1 MLLARSHRCCTAAA
15 EIAAAEIAAA
25 VCTRSRLSRRRPTH
39 LTGAEKKRKSVWFGQ
54 RRRSTFRRVTVAH
67 CITMTSTLS
76 YHTPTGY
83 AIAIAVASDDAR
95 RLLAMAAAAARSS
108 APRAAADHD
117 AAAARRRLSSLGRR
131 DDRRKNRRLSAYAP
145 AGSRSFAGRTIPPA
159 RRGRRRRV
167 RSTPEAASATG
178 FGFACGDRTLAST
191 IVRGCR
197 AWRGRRDE
205 EKKGGTSASVIV
217 RWSEIRDRRPP
228 RGDRARRR
236 ARERRAGSG
245 ATRSRAN
252 ADAPAIWRSRPRA
265 RAAAVVPAPARSVHR
280 RVASVVVRDLDSFP
294 VTEGRES

>member
-83 AIAIAVASDDAR
+83 AIAIAIASDDAR

-131 DDRRKNRRLSAYAP
+131 DDRRKNRRLSADAP
-145 AGSRSFAGRTIPPA
+145 AGSCSFAGRTIPPA

-197 AWRGRRDE
+197 AWTRRETKRRAGRQRQ
-205 EKKGGTSASVIV
+205 GCV

-236 ARERRAGSG
+236 AKEERVRARRARERMPTRLRSGDRDLERERR
-245 ATRSRAN
+245 RSSQPPRDRCIVA
-252 ADAPAIWRSRPRA
+252 SRP
-265 RAAAVVPAPARSVHR
+265 S
-280 RVASVVVRDLDSFP
+280 S
-294 VTEGRES
+294 

>member
-95 RLLAMAAAAARSS
+95 RLLAIAAAAARSS

-131 DDRRKNRRLSAYAP
+131 DDRRKNRRLSADAP
-145 AGSRSFAGRTIPPA
+145 AGSCSFAGRTIPPA

-205 EKKGGTSASVIV
+205 EKGGTSASGM
-217 RWSEIRDRRPP
+217 RSMERDPRSSPSPGRSSETT
-228 RGDRARRR
+228 
-236 ARERRAGSG
+236 RERRAGSG